1 MIIIALELLGEG
13 GAKIDGVSSVP
24 VFVSFSH
31 SNGFH
36 ASSSTSRR
44 VFVYKP

>member
-1 MIIIALELLGEG
+1 MIIVALELHGKG

-24 VFVSFSH
+24 SV

-36 ASSSTSRR
+36 SLSPTSRH
-44 VFVYKP
+44 VVVYKP